1 MRSLPAIGMASRIVK
16 WPRVVRRFRRRGRGS
31 CGEEEADAEEVED
44 EAEG

>member
-1 MRSLPAIGMASRIVK
+1 MSSFPAMGIASRIVK

-31 CGEEEADAEEVED
+31 CDEEAEAEEVED